1 MRSRWLDGGQVLFC
15 IFMDQDKV
23 TKMPKKKKRP
33 TFTHLDN
40 TSLVNKG
47 FMLWPNSKLFLE
59 GPTEEIPQ
67 VQGACVGCQSE
78 DKIHFILP
86 ACRFSYIIMFLD
98 GKP

>member
-1 MRSRWLDGGQVLFC
+1 M
-15 IFMDQDKV
+15 
-23 TKMPKKKKRP
+23 RP
-33 TFTHLDN
+33 TSSHLDN

-59 GPTEEIPQ
+59 EPTEEIPL

-86 ACRFSYIIMFLD
+86 ACRFSYIIKFLD